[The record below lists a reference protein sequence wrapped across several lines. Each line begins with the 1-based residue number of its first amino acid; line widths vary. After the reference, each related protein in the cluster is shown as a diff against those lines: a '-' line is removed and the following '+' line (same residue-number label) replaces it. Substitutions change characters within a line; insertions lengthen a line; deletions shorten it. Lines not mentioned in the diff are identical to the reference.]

1 MSTKTMSHYLIIMF
15 MVMLLIFRFIVL
27 FTTVLGIDFPVVASN
42 ESIEI
47 LMLFVTLVCIILFTK
62 TKLSGGIIYL
72 VSSFIYYGPEFIKIL
87 PTALKGAVS
96 MDMAIQ
102 ILVLMVELVIPI
114 FALFILLYDK
124 KQEIN
129 PVDKKTDF
137 FYKGNQYDR
146 KYDDRADKNNYRT
159 M

>member
-1 MSTKTMSHYLIIMF
+1 MKTKTMSHYLIIMF
-15 MVMLLIFRFIVL
+15 MVMLLLFRFIVL

-42 ESIEI
+42 EKIEI
-47 LMLFVTLVCIILFTK
+47 VMLLVALVCIILFTK

-72 VSSFIYYGPEFIKIL
+72 VSSLIYYGPEFIKL
-87 PTALKGAVS
+87 MTASKTGTS
-96 MDMAIQ
+96 IDMAIQ
-102 ILVLMVELVIPI
+102 LVALMIELVIPI
-114 FALFILLYDK
+114 FAIFILLYDK

-137 FYKGNQYDR
+137 FYKGDQYDR